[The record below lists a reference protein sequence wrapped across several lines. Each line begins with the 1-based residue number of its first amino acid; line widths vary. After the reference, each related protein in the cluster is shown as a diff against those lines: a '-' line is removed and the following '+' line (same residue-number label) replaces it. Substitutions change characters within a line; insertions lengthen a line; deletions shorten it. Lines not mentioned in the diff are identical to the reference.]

1 VSNNSIKPQNL
12 PEKLVWYYIIGTYPI
27 YLLGGQFVCATFLA
41 IFLTF
46 NLLKKLWNQT
56 EDTPIEEKIII
67 SPSAWVWIV
76 AILVVE
82 IALIGGHLDFDLGIG
97 QILKSSLNWYRNW
110 GLFASFILAGHL
122 TGHLNIR
129 AKIIYRAICIF
140 CLQSLLIVII
150 CILAQALKIPIYY
163 YVSPLKAFGG
173 VSDSYIVYLFY
184 VVDDN
189 LPRLQLFAPW
199 PPALGL
205 IGNIY
210 FCIAQQEMNKKWRL
224 LGMAGAVAMVFGS
237 VSRLAIVC
245 LPLIL
250 VAGWILSNLVRPW
263 VHFLVGFVSTLLGI
277 VSSKLISFLDS
288 FKDQFNQARSG
299 SSEIR
304 ARLRRMAKD
313 AWLNEAPIWGHGR
326 LEDKGSAYLAFKP
339 IGSHHFW
346 FGLLYTHGVVGCVAL
361 AVAFLWSFID
371 LLIKAQTN
379 ENAKVGLN
387 IILVLFFFT
396 FAENLETLAYIA
408 WPGFLILGI
417 AFKESSSLF
426 SDIDKQAEQKKIIF

>member
-41 IFLTF
+41 TFLTF

-56 EDTPIEEKIII
+56 EDTSIEEKIII

-129 AKIIYRAICIF
+129 AKIIYRSVCIF
-140 CLQSLLIVII
+140 CLQSLIVVII
-150 CILAQALKIPIYY
+150 CSLAQALKIPIFS

-173 VSDSYIVYLFY
+173 VSDSYRIYLFY
-184 VVDDN
+184 VLDEYQ
-189 LPRLQLFAPW
+189 PRLQLFAPW

-210 FCIAQQEMNKKWRL
+210 FCIAQQEMNKKLRFF
-224 LGMAGAVAMVFGS
+224 GMVGAVAMVFGS

-250 VAGWILSNLVRPW
+250 VSGWILSNLVRPW
-263 VHFLVGFVSTLLGI
+263 VHFLVGSVSTLLGI
-277 VSSKLISFLDS
+277 VSSTLISFLDS
-288 FKDQFNQARSG
+288 LKDQFNQARSG

-361 AVAFLWSFID
+361 AVAFFWSFIN
-371 LLIKAQTN
+371 LLIKSQTN

-387 IILVLFFFT
+387 IILILFFFT
-396 FAENLETLAYIA
+396 FAENLETLAYIT

-426 SDIDKQAEQKKIIF
+426 SGIDKQAEQKNFIF